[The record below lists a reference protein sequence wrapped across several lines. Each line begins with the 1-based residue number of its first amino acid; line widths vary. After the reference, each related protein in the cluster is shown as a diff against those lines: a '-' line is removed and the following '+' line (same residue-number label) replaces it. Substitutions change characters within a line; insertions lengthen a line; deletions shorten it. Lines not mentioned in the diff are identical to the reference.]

1 MKREIANF
9 IQKLER
15 KIKAEKTTHERH
27 LKRVLTQLKAE
38 IDGNENSTIIEHQ
51 EIKNELKKL
60 ENERF
65 EHWKK
70 TNRLSEIYEGEQI
83 SLAMIQKAKIKR
95 EENIMKRL
103 KQDDGKIIEEET
115 QIRVQVRDYYRKIYK
130 RKENLDIGGIFYKV
144 SASLMK

>member
-1 MKREIANF
+1 M
-9 IQKLER
+9 
-15 KIKAEKTTHERH
+15 
-27 LKRVLTQLKAE
+27 KRVLTQLKAE
-38 IDGNENSTIIEHQ
+38 IDGNENSTIIEYQ

-83 SLAMIQKAKIKR
+83 SLAMIQTAKIKR

-130 RKENLDIGGIFYKV
+130 RKENLDIGGFFYKA

>member
-1 MKREIANF
+1 M
-9 IQKLER
+9 
-15 KIKAEKTTHERH
+15 
-27 LKRVLTQLKAE
+27 KRVLTQLKAE
-38 IDGNENSTIIEHQ
+38 IDGNENSTIIEYQ

-130 RKENLDIGGIFYKV
+130 RKENLDIGGFFFTRFLRHK
-144 SASLMK
+144 